1 MSAGRLKCIFVFFFW
16 NMRIGKRGDTACI
29 LVRRRWKVIDS
40 ICVPATS
47 LLIDVDFL
55 FCFGNKAQ

>member
-1 MSAGRLKCIFVFFFW
+1 MYFCVFFW